1 MSDPYAPAWRPA
13 YTGPDPALGDVG
25 SGRGFGADL
34 YQLYK
39 AGRSELPAAEAST
52 ESDGWR
58 CGRHPREATAA
69 GLRCLRR
76 DFPPP
81 Y

>member
-1 MSDPYAPAWRPA
+1 MRSWCRGVLFVYVCPFANTMWGGDVSDPYAPAWRPA

-58 CGRHPREATAA
+58 
-69 GLRCLRR
+69 
-76 DFPPP
+76 
-81 Y
+81 